1 MMGRTFFAVLTS
13 GALLVMLAAPPAWAA
28 EPGTVQSTG
37 TPTKTK
43 THAQKLHE
51 GKAAHPAKA
60 HRDGAARR
68 PDTQGPLSLVVVG
81 DIMLED
87 GPMDAM
93 RKGQDPFAGFASL
106 FARADIRI
114 GNLECV
120 IATTGS
126 PEDDKPNV
134 FRVHPR
140 ALKYIKRH
148 FDAVGLANNHSGDY
162 GHEAFAQMLGLL
174 KHNKIGV
181 YGGGMNLS
189 EAHTPWIMERKGVRV
204 AILG

>member
-1 MMGRTFFAVLTS
+1 MMLRTLFAALAA
-13 GALLVMLAAPPAWAA
+13 GALLLAFAAPSVLAA
-28 EPGTVQSTG
+28 EPGTKQT
-37 TPTKTK
+37 TTKSAK
-43 THAQKLHE
+43 
-51 GKAAHPAKA
+51 AKA
-60 HRDGAARR
+60 HAKSQHKGKAHHAATAQTDATTRR
-68 PDTQGPLSLVVVG
+68 PDAAGPLSLVVVG
-81 DIMLED
+81 DMMLAD

-93 RKGQDPFAGFASL
+93 RKGQDPYAGFASL
-106 FARADIRI
+106 FAGADIRI

-120 IATTGS
+120 VATNGS

-174 KHNKIGV
+174 KQSKIGV
-181 YGGGMNLS
+181 YGGGMN
-189 EAHTPWIMERKGVRV
+189 
-204 AILG
+204 